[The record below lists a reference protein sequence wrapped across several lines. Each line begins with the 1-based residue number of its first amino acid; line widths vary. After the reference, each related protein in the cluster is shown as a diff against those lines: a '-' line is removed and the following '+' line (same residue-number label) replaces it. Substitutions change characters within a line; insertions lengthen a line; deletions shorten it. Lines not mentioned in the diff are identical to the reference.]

1 MNAFTGSYFRVEFE
15 QLLAVF
21 FDGIDLVVYWNSIQ
35 SAEYIKTLAAVIMMP
50 TILIVIYV
58 FSSEASV

>member
-1 MNAFTGSYFRVEFE
+1 MNAFTGSYFRVEFD

-21 FDGIDLVVYWNSIQ
+21 SHGIDLVVYWNSIQ

>member
-1 MNAFTGSYFRVEFE
+1 MNAFTGSYFRVEFD

-35 SAEYIKTLAAVIMMP
+35 SAEYIKKLSP
-50 TILIVIYV
+50 Q
-58 FSSEASV
+58 

>member
-1 MNAFTGSYFRVEFE
+1 MLLPVISYRGEFD

-35 SAEYIKTLAAVIMMP
+35 SAEYIKKVAAVIMMP

-58 FSSEASV
+58 FSSETSA